1 MKKAAIPI
9 VVALVLV
16 CGVGGMALQKM
27 AAGAAQA
34 RAKKPT
40 GTGTVT
46 RSDLK
51 VTVVETGKIDAT
63 QVVEV
68 KSRVTGRLA
77 QLLVDEGDYV
87 KKGQLIAVVDP
98 QETRLRVEQDAAQLR
113 GAESA
118 VARAGLEINQRAV
131 TAKAAYEQ
139 AVSRLKE
146 LELEV
151 AAQPTLTQVAI
162 RQAETALASARQER
176 SRLVDS
182 IHPTQLTNA
191 ESAVQEAKANL
202 ENAELDDKRQAELA
216 QKGFVAGRT
225 ADAAKLTV
233 TLARVRLTTA
243 QDNLAKLQAQFRAE
257 ISKQDEAIHQAE
269 AELTRAQA
277 NRIQNGLKRQSY
289 VSAQAEVEKARA
301 ALQDPAI
308 LGKQRDQ
315 SMASVAQLRSVLSDS
330 RRQLGET
337 EIRSPIDGIVTKKG
351 LNVGEM
357 ATGLSTFS
365 SGSTIVKLED
375 RSAMRVKLEMNEIDV
390 AKMAVGMESK
400 VDVDALPTEKF
411 TGKVKKIAPA
421 SKDASQM
428 GTTTTASADSVVRYE
443 VEIVLDSASQKLR
456 SGMTAKCSLD
466 VQKKDKVL
474 TIGSEYIGRENG
486 AAFVMLAP
494 EGKDGKPTRKDV
506 VLGLTAGA
514 RVEIVSGV
522 SEGAKLVKPEF
533 KGPERKGAMEFGDG
547 DGG

>member
-9 VVALVLV
+9 VLALLVV
-16 CGVGGMALQKM
+16 CGVGGMSLSRMGA
-27 AAGAAQA
+27 AAQA
-34 RAKKPT
+34 KAKE
-40 GTGTVT
+40 GTNTNTTVG
-46 RSDLK
+46 RGDIK
-51 VTVVETGKIDAT
+51 VTVVETGKVDAT
-63 QVVEV
+63 QVVEL

-77 QLLVDEGDYV
+77 RLLVDEGDFV
-87 KKGQLIAVVDP
+87 KKGQLIAIVDP
-98 QETRLRVEQDAAQLR
+98 QETRLRVEQDEAQLR

-118 VARAGLEINQRAV
+118 VSRAGLEISQRTTSAQA
-131 TAKAAYEQ
+131 TYEQ
-139 AVSRLKE
+139 AQSRLRE
-146 LELEV
+146 LELEMS
-151 AAQPTLTQVAI
+151 AQPTLTQVAI

-176 SRLVDS
+176 GRLVDS

-191 ESAVQEAKANL
+191 QSAVREAEANMA
-202 ENAELDDKRQAELA
+202 NAELDNRRQAELA

-225 ADAAKLTV
+225 ADSAKLTLD
-233 TLARVRLTTA
+233 LARVRLETA
-243 QDNLAKLQAQFRAE
+243 KDNLAKLEAQFRAE
-257 ISKQDEAIHQAE
+257 VSKQEEAIRQAE

-277 NRIQNGLKRQSY
+277 NRIQNGLKRQA
-289 VSAQAEVEKARA
+289 VISARSEVEKARA

-351 LNVGEM
+351 INVGEM

-390 AKMAVGMESK
+390 AKMSLGMQAK
-400 VDVDALPTEKF
+400 VEVDALPTEKF

-428 GTTTTASADSVVRYE
+428 GTTATPSADSVVRYE
-443 VEIVLDSASQKLR
+443 VEIVLDAATSKLR

-466 VQKKDKVL
+466 VEKKTNVL
-474 TIGSEYIGRENG
+474 TIGSEYLGRENG
-486 AAFVMLAP
+486 ATFVMLAP
-494 EGKDGKPTRKDV
+494 VGKDGKPTRKPV
-506 VLGLTAGA
+506 VVGLTSGA
-514 RVEIVSGV
+514 RVEIVSGI
-522 SEGAKLVKPEF
+522 EAGAKLVKPTF
-533 KGPERKGAMEFGDG
+533 NGPERKGAMEFGDG
-547 DGG
+547 G

>member
-27 AAGAAQA
+27 AAAAQA
-34 RAKKPT
+34 QAKGPA
-40 GTGTVT
+40 GASSPVT
-46 RSDLK
+46 RGEIK
-51 VTVVETGKIDAT
+51 VTVVETGKVDAT

-77 QLLVDEGDYV
+77 RLLVDEGDFV

-98 QETRLRVEQDAAQLR
+98 QETRLRVEQDEAQLR

-118 VARAGLEINQRAV
+118 VARAGLEISQRALSARA
-131 TAKAAYEQ
+131 TYEQ
-139 AVSRLKE
+139 TLSRLKE
-146 LELEV
+146 LELELS
-151 AAQPTLTQVAI
+151 AQPTLTQVAI
-162 RQAETALASARQER
+162 SQAENALASARQER

-191 ESAVQEAKANL
+191 ESAVQEAQANL
-202 ENAELDDKRQAELA
+202 ANAELDDKRQAELA

-225 ADAAKLTV
+225 ADSAKLTV
-233 TLARVRLTTA
+233 TLARVRLATA
-243 QDNLAKLQAQFRAE
+243 TDNLAKLQAQFRAE
-257 ISKQDEAIHQAE
+257 IAKQDEAIRQAE
-269 AELTRAQA
+269 SELTRAQA
-277 NRIQNGLKRQSY
+277 NRIQNGLKRQAY
-289 VSAQAEVEKARA
+289 ISAKSEVEKARA
-301 ALQDPAI
+301 ALQDPQI

-315 SMASVAQLRSVLSDS
+315 SMASVSQLRSVLSDS

-390 AKMAVGMESK
+390 AKMALGMASK

-411 TGKVKKIAPA
+411 TGKVVKIAPA

-428 GTTTTASADSVVRYE
+428 GTTTPTSSDSVVRYE
-443 VEIVLDSASQKLR
+443 VEIVLDSASKKLR

-466 VQKKDKVL
+466 VEKKANTL
-474 TIGSEYIGRENG
+474 TIGSEFLGRENNET
-486 AAFVMLAP
+486 FVMLAP
-494 EGKDGKPTRKDV
+494 VGKDGKPTRKKV
-506 VLGLTAGA
+506 TVGLTAGA
-514 RVEIVSGV
+514 RVEILDGV
-522 SEGAKLVKPEF
+522 KEGDKLVKPDF

-547 DGG
+547 G